1 MKTRYCWD
9 CVYKD
14 DCRDCGSKP
23 DKNETKSADKNGD

>member
-23 DKNETKSADKNGD
+23 DKNEKED